1 MAAKDDVVALTLLVF
16 RAIEA
21 RDIDAAIAVMAP
33 DVDIFD
39 PHYPVPKMQGH
50 DEFRAGMAWGLS
62 VMEQFGFTIT
72 QTFLSQDGEAA
83 AFEVASHHRLKAGRE
98 LSFPQVFIVEARD
111 GLIRRLH
118 AYEPYG
124 PNGIG
129 GFFLGIERLKRRFTG
144 AR

>member
-1 MAAKDDVVALTLLVF
+1 MDAKDDVVALALRVF

-21 RDIDAAIAVMAP
+21 RDVDAAVAIMAP

-39 PHYPVPKMQGH
+39 PHYPVPRMSGQE
-50 DEFRAGMAWGLS
+50 EFRAGMEWGLS
-62 VMEQFGFTIT
+62 VMERFGFTVM
-72 QTFLSQDGEAA
+72 QTFLSQDGFSA
-83 AFEVASHHRLKAGRE
+83 AFEVASHHKLKAGKE
-98 LSFPQVFIVEARD
+98 LSFSQVFVVEARD

-129 GFFLGIERLKRRFTG
+129 GFFLGLERLKRRLTG
-144 AR
+144 RR